1 MAKIFLKILV
11 SMEQILIT
19 GWMWEETSKG
29 VLYNYNIETDMA
41 IGLQF
46 SFRKREAEGRV
57 SLGAR

>member
-1 MAKIFLKILV
+1 
-11 SMEQILIT
+11 MEQILIT

-29 VLYNYNIETDMA
+29 VLYNYNIETDAA